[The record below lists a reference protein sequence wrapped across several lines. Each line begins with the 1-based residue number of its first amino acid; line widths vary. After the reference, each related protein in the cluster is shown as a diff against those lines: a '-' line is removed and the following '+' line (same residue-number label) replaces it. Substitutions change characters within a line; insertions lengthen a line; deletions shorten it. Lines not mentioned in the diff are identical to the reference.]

1 MIAAWHSWRA
11 DRPAPAKPISDALTA
26 YRGTC
31 RQFIS
36 GETRLFSV
44 PHTENAPDD
53 CRTVITGWIDNSR
66 EIAASLGI
74 ESRNPAVIY
83 QAALAKWGAD
93 ADRRLVGNYA
103 AISAMPGGL
112 LRLARSPW
120 NAPPL
125 YYANDGERAIASP
138 LLRALFAAG
147 VPRDLDYDY
156 VIDQLAYDFRDGDD
170 ACWYRGV
177 AKVPQGSVI
186 TLGRDAA
193 QTDQWYSVGDIPR
206 SDPRG
211 AAERALELLGDA
223 SKHALS
229 ISDTPALALSG
240 GLDSPMV
247 ATTLLDAL
255 PASSRL
261 QTISFGQDPEWPG
274 ASTPDAMGDEIP
286 LVCEFA
292 QMHPRISMHIADP
305 AIGDFDHRSR
315 EMAAAMQIFA
325 PGLANVG
332 KFHGVYAKA
341 SQLGCDTLFS
351 AELANQ
357 SFSADGRWAYAE
369 YARTGKWGGLLR
381 LLANRPGD
389 DRPILRKIAAL
400 AVLPHLPAAAR
411 RGLRALVH
419 PQRRDMVRMLTPL
432 SVEAI
437 TDQRSRA
444 AQRGSHSDWQDLTFP
459 LNRQQAARHDYLAA
473 DGAGEDVNLAFE
485 QLYGVRR
492 RDVTAYRPLIEF
504 CTGLP
509 TESFAS
515 EGMERKLAK
524 QMAKGRMPEHQRL
537 NPRYGQH
544 NADWHTRIG
553 RRRGALLAGIAAMRD
568 HEFLSRTLDLDRVEA
583 LLRDWPEQ
591 PTLDIDGDWPR
602 MLAIPRAVL
611 AAQFIGLIEGRNDL

>member
-1 MIAAWHSWRA
+1 M
-11 DRPAPAKPISDALTA
+11 
-26 YRGTC
+26 
-31 RQFIS
+31 
-36 GETRLFSV
+36 
-44 PHTENAPDD
+44 
-53 CRTVITGWIDNSR
+53 
-66 EIAASLGI
+66 
-74 ESRNPAVIY
+74 IY
-83 QAALAKWGAD
+83 QAAVARWGETAD
-93 ADRRLVGNYA
+93 CRLVGNYA
-103 AISAMPGGL
+103 AISAMPDGS

-125 YYANDGERAIASP
+125 YYANNCERAVASP

-177 AKVPQGSVI
+177 SKVPQGSVTI
-186 TLGRDAA
+186 LKRGST
-193 QTDQWYSVGDIPR
+193 QTDCWYRVDDICR

-211 AAERALELLGDA
+211 AAERALELVRDA
-223 SKHALS
+223 SEHALNIADS
-229 ISDTPALALSG
+229 PALALSG
-240 GLDSPMV
+240 GLDSSIT
-247 ATTLLDAL
+247 ASCLIEAL
-255 PASSRL
+255 PASQQL
-261 QTISFGQDPEWPG
+261 KTISFGQDSEWPG
-274 ASTPDAMGDEIP
+274 ASSPDTMGDEIP
-286 LVCEFA
+286 LVREFA
-292 QMHPRISMHIADP
+292 KMHPRISMHVADR
-305 AIGDFDHRSR
+305 AIGDFDHRTR

-332 KFHGVYAKA
+332 KFHGIYAKA

-369 YARTGKWGGLLR
+369 YARAGKWGELLR

-400 AVLPHLPAAAR
+400 SILPHLPAAAR

-419 PQRRDMVRMLTPL
+419 PQRRDMVRLLTPL
-432 SVEAI
+432 SVEALGN
-437 TDQRSRA
+437 QRSRA
-444 AQRGSHSDWQDLTFP
+444 TLRASQSDWEDLTFP

-473 DGAGEDVNLAFE
+473 DSVGEDVNLAFE

-504 CTGLP
+504 CIGLP
-509 TESFAS
+509 TESFACD
-515 EGMERKLAK
+515 GAERKLAK
-524 QMAKGRMPEHQRL
+524 QMAKGRMPEEQRL

-553 RRRGALLAGIAAMRD
+553 RRRGTLLTGIAAMRD
-568 HEFLSRTLDLDRVEA
+568 HEFLSRTLDLDRIET

-591 PTLDIDGDWPR
+591 PSLDIDADWPR